1 MRSKIIGGKQVS
13 QFIGG
18 GGAIAIDTL
27 DNYQPAKYLVSQLT
41 AAAHEMGRKYRLTEA
56 V

>member
-1 MRSKIIGGKQVS
+1 MHSKIIGGKQVS

-18 GGAIAIDTL
+18 GAIAIDML
-27 DNYQPAKYLVSQLT
+27 DNYQLAKYLVSQLT